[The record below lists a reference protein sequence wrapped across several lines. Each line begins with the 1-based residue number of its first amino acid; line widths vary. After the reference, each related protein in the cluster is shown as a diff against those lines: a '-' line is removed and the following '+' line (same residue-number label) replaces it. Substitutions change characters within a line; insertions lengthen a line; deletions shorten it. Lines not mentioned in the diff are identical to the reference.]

1 MIGRDLTMKKQ
12 TDELLN
18 ELNHTPHIDQ
28 YLKNNA
34 DYLIDQSLANYL
46 CEKLEEK
53 NISKADIIKKSDINE
68 IYGYQL
74 LSGKRTPSRNKLLC
88 ICIGAGF
95 TLEETNE
102 TLKVG
107 GFSPLFPKIK
117 RDSIIIFGIQNNQTL
132 LQINESLYTHQLQT
146 L

>member
-1 MIGRDLTMKKQ
+1 MTMKKH

-18 ELNHTPHIDQ
+18 ELNQTSHIDQ

-46 CEKLEEK
+46 CDKFEEK

-88 ICIGAGF
+88 ICIGANF

-117 RDSIIIFGIQNNQTL
+117 RDSIIIFGIQNNQTI